1 MTVKTHTFR
10 LGRYAI
16 DEADGLYGCCDVPGC
31 DDNLGMIIMSGDT
44 RRALN
49 TSVHEMMHAEGVPDE
64 WTHDGTP
71 DRIASALWRLGW
83 RRTNAEVSGR

>member
-49 TSVHEMMHAEGVPDE
+49 TARPRDDARRGRAGHVDARRDAGQDRVGVVAVGVE
-64 WTHDGTP
+64 AGE
-71 DRIASALWRLGW
+71 RQR
-83 RRTNAEVSGR
+83 